1 MLNVAAVGRPSP
13 LLDSNLRE
21 MGRLGAAALR
31 PSGCRRNAEAPG
43 VGGMAVVR
51 KGRIRSHGSCSC
63 GWQGASHV
71 LSAMSVHDAL
81 LHVAIARCRPAMP
94 LVV

>member
-13 LLDSNLRE
+13 LLDLNLQE
-21 MGRLGAAALR
+21 IGRLGARALR
-31 PSGCRRNAEAPG
+31 LGECRRNVEAAAP
-43 VGGMAVVR
+43 GGMAVVR
-51 KGRIRSHGSCSC
+51 KGRIRSQGSCSC

-81 LHVAIARCRPAMP
+81 LHVAIARCRPATP

>member
-13 LLDSNLRE
+13 LLDSNLLE
-21 MGRLGAAALR
+21 MSRLGVAALR
-31 PSGCRRNAEAPG
+31 PNGCRRNAAPPG
-43 VGGMAVVR
+43 ASGMAVVR

>member
-13 LLDSNLRE
+13 LLDFNLQE
-21 MGRLGAAALR
+21 IGRPGARALR
-31 PSGCRRNAEAPG
+31 SGGRRRNAEAPG
-43 VGGMAVVR
+43 AGGMAVVR
-51 KGRIRSHGSCSC
+51 RGRIRSHGSCSC

-81 LHVAIARCRPAMP
+81 LHVAIARCRPATP

>member
-1 MLNVAAVGRPSP
+1 MLNVAEVGLPSP
-13 LLDSNLRE
+13 ALDFNLQE
-21 MGRLGAAALR
+21 VGRLGSLALR
-31 PSGCRRNAEAPG
+31 PWRGRRKMAASDA
-43 VGGMAVVR
+43 GGMAVVR
-51 KGRIRSHGSCSC
+51 KGRIRSQGSCSC
-63 GWQGASHV
+63 GWQGALHL